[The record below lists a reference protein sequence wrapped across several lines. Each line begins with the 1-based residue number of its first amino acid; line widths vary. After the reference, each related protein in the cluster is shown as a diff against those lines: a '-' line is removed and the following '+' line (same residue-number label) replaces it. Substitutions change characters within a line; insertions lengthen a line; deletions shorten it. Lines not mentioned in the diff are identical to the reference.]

1 MSTYPHVRDS
11 RSTPAI
17 SFCACGAS
25 ATGGPAS
32 WGDDCPRL
40 MREILTNTAA
50 DLSALRIEHAAWGAL
65 LDATRADRDAARSQ
79 VAGYREVHGRIRDL
93 LGGDAD
99 IAVENLARAVV
110 ADRDAARAEV
120 ATLRAE
126 VTADKVRTDAIE
138 TERMWSVSAFHRTR
152 QERDEA
158 RDEVTALRAQ
168 VADLQRLGVSIH
180 KAADAARKAERA
192 DVVAFLGKQAGS
204 FHATNEID
212 ACATL
217 AGAKMAIQHGAHEG
231 AAGGS

>member
-1 MSTYPHVRDS
+1 MSTYPHVRDN

-25 ATGGPAS
+25 AVSETSGPAS

-40 MREILTNTAA
+40 MLEVLTETKA
-50 DLSALRIEHAAWGAL
+50 DLAALRIEHAAWGAL

-168 VADLQRLGVSIH
+168 VADLQGR
-180 KAADAARKAERA
+180 RRRAE
-192 DVVAFLGKQAGS
+192 G
-204 FHATNEID
+204 
-212 ACATL
+212 
-217 AGAKMAIQHGAHEG
+217 
-231 AAGGS
+231 